1 MTDGLVAPSGPGDG
15 LVRPG
20 VDAAPDVVPA
30 EPTARVALD
39 ATGRIV
45 QADRGFGYLVGR
57 PAALSVGQA
66 FTSVLSPAAR
76 LYWLSRWSSAAPD
89 EGRLV
94 ETAVEIVAVDGTTTA
109 AVARVQRAG
118 EDVAAGAVLDV
129 TLVLAGPRRA
139 YERRLQDERRSTAR
153 AAAGARALL
162 ASTPDPVV
170 VIDAAARVLEWNPA
184 AERVLRRS
192 REEALGANLPGL
204 LGAGSPLRIRALA
217 ETLARGVG
225 GREGE
230 STEVLRA
237 DGEVVAVDV
246 SVVSATVD
254 GEPVWTVVLR
264 ERVTWVNPGARA
276 AEVAV
281 AAAGS
286 PDLLVLGVDDDGAFD
301 LVEGVG
307 PVTGA
312 VVRADLVGR
321 PVAAVLGGS
330 PEGVAVFAEA
340 LAGRAGSAT
349 LHLAGREWSV
359 SARPRLRADGGHG
372 GAVAVVTDLTAAR
385 AAEESVRR
393 RERTDALTG
402 LANRR
407 GLVEAITAELAR
419 PGATGLALLQLDLDH
434 FADLNDTLGPTLG
447 DRVIAEQ
454 ALRLERAVPAGAVV
468 ARHGG
473 DELAVL
479 LGPEV
484 AEQPDLL
491 GRRLARVLAAPIVLP
506 GGSGESLVV
515 PASVGISRWP
525 QDAAD
530 ADQLLAHADVATRF
544 ARASGREVASY
555 DEREDGRRDRF
566 RLVVRLRQALAAG
579 ALRTHFQPVVGI
591 EDRRLH
597 SVEALVRWTDDE
609 LGVVAPYDLVAA
621 AEAARLIDDV
631 GAVVIDH
638 ALGQVAAWD
647 AVGPAVRRVAVN
659 VSPWQLR
666 GRRLEGALDAS
677 STWHGVALDRV
688 TVELTESAVAD
699 LDDVGTRVL
708 QRLRERGVLVAIDD
722 FGTGH
727 SSLARLRELP
737 VDVVKLDRSFVTDL
751 PGTVASALVT
761 AFVGVASALGLRT
774 VAEGIETEEQWA
786 ALRAIGCTDGQGYLF
801 GRPAPGGDLQTS

>member
-20 VDAAPDVVPA
+20 TGGPDGGARA
-30 EPTARVALD
+30 EPSARVVLD
-39 ATGRIV
+39 ASGRILE
-45 QADRGFGYLVGR
+45 ADRGFGSLVGR
-57 PAALSVGQA
+57 PAALSLGQP

-76 LYWLSRWSSAAPD
+76 LYWLSRWASATPE
-89 EGRLV
+89 EGRRV
-94 ETAVEIVAVDGTTTA
+94 ETAVEVVGVDGTTTA
-109 AVARVQRAG
+109 AVARVQRAE
-118 EDVAAGAVLDV
+118 EDADAGAVLDV
-129 TLVLAGPRRA
+129 TLVFAGPRRA
-139 YERRLQDERRSTAR
+139 YERRLQDERRAAAR

-184 AERVLRRS
+184 AERVLHQP
-192 REEALGANLPGL
+192 REKALGSSLPTL
-204 LGAGSPLRIRALA
+204 LGGGSPLRTRALS
-217 ETLARGVG
+217 ETLARGVA
-225 GREGE
+225 GRESE

-237 DGEVVAVDV
+237 DGSLVAVDV

-264 ERVTWVNPGARA
+264 ERVTWVTPGALA
-276 AEVAV
+276 AEVA
-281 AAAGS
+281 AAAGA
-286 PDLLVLGVDDDGAFD
+286 PDLLVLGVEPDGTFD

-307 PVTGA
+307 PTTRG

-330 PEGVAVFAEA
+330 PEGVAVFEEA

-349 LHLAGREWSV
+349 IHLAGREWSV
-359 SARPRLRADGGHG
+359 SVRPRLRGDGGHG
-372 GAVAVVTDLTAAR
+372 GAVAVVTDLTTSRAAQDAAR
-385 AAEESVRR
+385 RHD
-393 RERTDALTG
+393 RTDGLTG
-402 LANRR
+402 LLNRR
-407 GLVEAITAELAR
+407 GLVEAIEQEMAR
-419 PGATGLALLQLDLDH
+419 PGVREVALLQLDLDD
-434 FADLNDTLGPTLG
+434 FVDLNDSLGPTLG

-454 ALRLERAVPAGAVV
+454 AVRLARAVPAGAIV

-479 LGPEV
+479 LGPDV
-484 AEQPDLL
+484 ADQPDLL
-491 GRRLARVLAAPIVLP
+491 GRRLARALAAPIVLP
-506 GGSGESLVV
+506 GGDGESLVV

-525 QDAAD
+525 QDAVD

-544 ARASGREVASY
+544 ARVSGREVASY
-555 DEREDGRRDRF
+555 DEREDGRRNRF
-566 RLVVRLRQALAAG
+566 RLVARLRHALATG
-579 ALRTHFQPVVGI
+579 GLCTHFQPVVGV

-597 SVEALVRWTDDE
+597 SVETLVRWTDEE
-609 LGVVAPYDLVAA
+609 LGVVVPSDLVAA

-638 ALGQVAAWD
+638 AFGQVAAWD
-647 AVGPAVRRVAVN
+647 AAALTVQRVAVN

-677 STWHGVALDRV
+677 SAWHGIGLDRV
-688 TVELTESAVAD
+688 TLELTESAVAD

-708 QRLRERGVLVAIDD
+708 HRLRDRGVLVAVDD

-737 VDVVKLDRSFVTDL
+737 VDVVKLDRSFVKDL
-751 PGTVASALVT
+751 PGAVPAALVT

-786 ALRAIGCTDGQGYLF
+786 ELRRIGCTDGQGYLF
-801 GRPAPGGDLQTS
+801 GRPVPGGDLRAS